1 MGLVFYCPEKRIL
14 ELWALRLIV
23 QIGPVATRS
32 YKTKVKVMITS
43 REGIIKIINNYK
55 DKEDSSIRFKL
66 VSLQELTQVNN
77 LTSGKYIY

>member
-1 MGLVFYCPEKRIL
+1 MGLVFYCPEKQIS
-14 ELWALRLIV
+14 ELWALCLTV

-32 YKTKVKVMITS
+32 YKTKVTVTITS
-43 REGIIKIINNYK
+43 REGIIKIINNYE
-55 DKEDSSIRFKL
+55 DKEDYGIRFKL

>member
-1 MGLVFYCPEKRIL
+1 MGLVFYCPGKQIS
-14 ELWALRLIV
+14 ELLALRLIV

-43 REGIIKIINNYK
+43 REGIIKIINNYEDK
-55 DKEDSSIRFKL
+55 DDYSIRFKL